1 MNRPP
6 NNRIHRDAIRVWR
19 IHQLLTAAIILLL
32 AGGGTGLIFFFN
44 WPHWLIVI
52 LWGAALLYIIPSV
65 WVYPILRWR
74 YYRYEVN
81 EKEIHIQS
89 GFFFIRRTY
98 IPMVRIQHVNTTQG
112 PLLRRHGLS
121 ELEINTAGGA
131 AFIIPALQTEEADQL
146 RNHIGSL
153 VRVAQDE

>member
-1 MNRPP
+1 MNVPP
-6 NNRIHRDAIRVWR
+6 KNRIHRDAIHVWR
-19 IHQLLTAAIILLL
+19 THQLITAALILAL
-32 AGGGTGLIFFFN
+32 AGGGTGLIFAFD
-44 WPHWLIVI
+44 WPRWILIT
-52 LWGAALLYIIPSV
+52 LWGAVLLYIIPAV
-65 WVYPILRWR
+65 WVYPMLRWR
-74 YYRYEVN
+74 YYHYEVN

-112 PLLRRHGLS
+112 PLLRRRGLS

-131 AFIIPALQTEEADQL
+131 SFTIPALQTEEADQL
-146 RNHIGSL
+146 RNRIGGL